1 MLTGFLGSVT
11 LCPELLNL
19 CREKEMDH
27 TEFKQYFFCLE
38 GLSPA
43 QKRKL
48 SDALRVKDEGETVAE
63 ALEKRISVGGLPSL
77 RS

>member
-1 MLTGFLGSVT
+1 
-11 LCPELLNL
+11 
-19 CREKEMDH
+19 MDH
-27 TEFKQYFFCLE
+27 TEFKQYLLRLE
-38 GLSPA
+38 GLGPA

-63 ALEKRISVGGLPSL
+63 ALEKRISVGRTLPSL